1 VTSHR
6 DLPLAACAYTAFYC
20 EENIWQLTG
29 NPALV
34 DDERVVL
41 IITNPTR
48 TCLLWQQHAAA
59 LGQPVVWD
67 YHVVLV
73 ARSVPGQ
80 AWQVYDFDTRL
91 AFPSSLDTWLGE
103 TFPGCDQWLPD
114 LLPHFRVVPA
124 ADFRDRLVSDRGH
137 MKTAGG
143 GGGAAPPAPPPRAP
157 PPPHPLQR
165 AEQVR
170 SSRCSTGLSTQR
182 WFLGLAWDLHMHAAP
197 MQIPCKS
204 MQIPCK
210 YHARKPCSDFCD
222 MQVHMQAPV
231 LACIC
236 ICKPMQANASPMQV
250 PSFIMQTHETGTK
263 SLQVLPNI

>member
-1 VTSHR
+1 MTPYR

-48 TCLLWQQHAAA
+48 TCLLWQQCAAV

-73 ARSVPGQ
+73 VRSVPGQ

-91 AFPSSLDTWLGE
+91 AFPSTLDTWLGE

-143 GGGAAPPAPPPRAP
+143 WRQP
-157 PPPHPLQR
+157 PPPWPCIGTGPSNLQR
-165 AEQVR
+165 FLDFDDAFIGECLWMEEVLEKFAET
-170 SSRCSTGLSTQR
+170 SI
-182 WFLGLAWDLHMHAAP
+182 D
-197 MQIPCKS
+197 
-204 MQIPCK
+204 
-210 YHARKPCSDFCD
+210 
-222 MQVHMQAPV
+222 
-231 LACIC
+231 
-236 ICKPMQANASPMQV
+236 
-250 PSFIMQTHETGTK
+250 
-263 SLQVLPNI
+263 